1 MKSLQSSDFMTVSNT
16 LSLDSFAWLGDLLFL
31 FTAGGMGSFH
41 AMVNSTVHIIM
52 YFYYG
57 LSAAG
62 PRFQKFLWWKK
73 YMTAIQLVHTCFC
86 GVCFIKMSAARS
98 LQGSANLYSEFPS
111 NRSSLSWYLFT
122 QPSITSWTAA
132 TTSSPWSSTLSGC
145 TEPSSSC
152 SSPTSGSRL
161 TWRVSG
167 CQSRPL
173 SSHRTAQLSTA
184 TASTTR
190 TATASAM
197 EPPTVLHVMKMAAL
211 TWARWKRPKVSKE
224 VLPLI
229 LVLYT
234 NHSENDVVNDFHSG
248 GFHFWLVC
256 FFWVGINHVWNTM
269 HEEKKRMF
277 LN

>member
-1 MKSLQSSDFMTVSNT
+1 
-16 LSLDSFAWLGDLLFL
+16 
-31 FTAGGMGSFH
+31 
-41 AMVNSTVHIIM
+41 M

-86 GVCFIKMSAARS
+86 GVWFIKMSAARW

-167 CQSRPL
+167 CQSKPL
-173 SSHRTAQLSTA
+173 SSHRMAQLSTA

-190 TATASAM
+190 KATASAT

-211 TWARWKRPKVSKE
+211 TWARWKRPKASKE

-248 GFHFWLVC
+248 GSTFGWFILSWDKPCMKHNAWREEENVFKTKCSSLTLQQPPSLFLCHLTCLHSPLLPSLTPLWTDDCTVSIKLE
-256 FFWVGINHVWNTM
+256 NTFC
-269 HEEKKRMF
+269 K
-277 LN
+277 